1 MSGTKVKL
9 FLTINLLFNFECLDV
24 GSPVQMPVFKKSAK
38 GRGIRDP
45 PRSRRN
51 KKKNVCFIL
60 PSLSAKVR
68 RAKYCHVKCR
78 LVASIVHPSSSR
90 TNSPA
95 IMQCDVRYLVFR
107 LSFHILSKYVE

>member
-1 MSGTKVKL
+1 MFGRG
-9 FLTINLLFNFECLDV
+9 LTCRDAR
-24 GSPVQMPVFKKSAK
+24 FKISAK

-78 LVASIVHPSSSR
+78 LVASIVHPSR
-90 TNSPA
+90 VHVQAPEPRA
-95 IMQCDVRYLVFR
+95 V
-107 LSFHILSKYVE
+107 